1 MNMKSIMIGTLL
13 TLLLIAPLAR
23 GEEVVVQMNLLT
35 KDGVGKKIGTVTL
48 SDSQY
53 GLLLTPNLE
62 GLKPG
67 LHGFH
72 VHQNPDCGPGKED
85 GKAVPGLAAG
95 GHYDPENT
103 GRHEGPYGKG
113 HLGDLPALCVGKNG
127 KADLPVLA
135 PRLKAAD
142 VKGHSLIIH
151 AGGDNYSDQPK
162 KLGGGGARVACG
174 VVK

>member
-1 MNMKSIMIGTLL
+1 MKSLITGIFVV
-13 TLLLIAPLAR
+13 LLLIAPLAW

-35 KDGVGKKIGTVTL
+35 KEGVGKQIGTVTL

-53 GLLLTPNLE
+53 GLLLTPKLE

-72 VHQNPDCGPGKED
+72 VHQNADCGPGKEA
-85 GKAVPGLAAG
+85 GKIVPGLAAG
-95 GHYDPENT
+95 GHYDPAKT
-103 GRHEGPYGKG
+103 GRHEGPYGNG

-127 KADLPVLA
+127 KADVPLLA
-135 PRLKAAD
+135 PRLKVME